1 MSKFKIGDKVKVIRT
16 GSAPKETLGEV
27 GKVISSESDN
37 CIQVKFGK
45 RFEYSSSWWY
55 LAEDLTLVEE
65 ENEVPVK
72 PEPKQTLDK
81 YFVEDECFT
90 QALKNYENQFT
101 GGVDQ
106 STFVVKESTVTT
118 NEQGGIPVVNEKGG
132 VKNFGGKPEPRLLFQ
147 SMPEAVMEVI
157 KVLTYGSRKYSPDNW
172 KLVDDFAYHDALQR
186 HYLAKCTGEQNDP
199 DTNLNHLAHMACSV
213 LFLLQKE
220 IDRKKED

>member
-1 MSKFKIGDKVKVIRT
+1 MAEELKEGDVVLCINGATQKAVDEGAYSRFFPIQGKAYTIKKVEFDDDACNTFVSLVEDTFYETPSWDVCRFLKIESGAEQTLEKFSEIHNKVID
-16 GSAPKETLGEV
+16 AIDEA
-27 GKVISSESDN
+27 
-37 CIQVKFGK
+37 VK
-45 RFEYSSSWWY
+45 
-55 LAEDLTLVEE
+55 LPNA
-65 ENEVPVK
+65 
-72 PEPKQTLDK
+72 
-81 YFVEDECFT
+81 
-90 QALKNYENQFT
+90 
-101 GGVDQ
+101 
-106 STFVVKESTVTT
+106 
-118 NEQGGIPVVNEKGG
+118 QGGIPVVNEKGG

-220 IDRKKED
+220 IDRAKE